1 MKDINRVELRG
12 RVGSIQFFGRDNNI
26 ASISIATG
34 ENYKDKNGE
43 WKEVT
48 TWLRVKAFP
57 NNKNLPP
64 LDTIEKGMIISVI
77 GRIAVSK
84 YKDRDGN
91 ERESVEIEANDMVI
105 IQDAKAA
112 QNAHNSGKSF
122 NYNDEDF

>member
-91 ERESVEIEANDMVI
+91 ERESVEIEATDIAIIDTERGANKGQGGNRGRNNDD
-105 IQDAKAA
+105 QD
-112 QNAHNSGKSF
+112 F
-122 NYNDEDF
+122 